1 MESQT
6 LEKKPDQVRVDELLS
21 KGLNNLPSPPIVVQ
35 RLNTRLGQEDVSS
48 HEIASIIE
56 TDQSFTVRIL
66 KLVNS
71 PFYGFARKIVSVEE
85 AITMLGFNAVQQL
98 VFTTSVLSRFKFK
111 NKRLDLGEF
120 WRHSFGV
127 GIIGKHL
134 LMKNRRL
141 QNEGFLCGILHDIG
155 RLLFLTAVP
164 EKFASFYFRG
174 SMMIDLETERE
185 AFGINHQ
192 QFGEILAQKWNLPDS
207 LATVIGN
214 HHTPLGAIDY
224 EVIASA
230 VHVANLISHAL
241 NIGDSGNYFVS
252 NFSPEAWELLGISYD
267 DLEEVLRKAI
277 SEIEA
282 SENLLREL
290 G

>member
-1 MESQT
+1 MDSQT
-6 LEKKPDQVRVDELLS
+6 VDKKPDQTRVAELLS

-35 RLNTRLGQEDVSS
+35 RLNARLGQEDVSS

-127 GIIGKHL
+127 GIIGKYL
-134 LMKNRRL
+134 LMKNKKL

-174 SMMIDLETERE
+174 SMMIDLETEKE

-192 QFGEILAQKWNLPDS
+192 QFGEILAQKWNLPES

-214 HHTPLGAIDY
+214 HHTPLGAKGY
-224 EVIASA
+224 EVLASA
-230 VHVANLISHAL
+230 VHVANLLSHTL
-241 NIGDSGNYFVS
+241 NLGDSGNYFVS
-252 NFSPEAWELLGISYD
+252 NFSPEAWEFLGISYD
-267 DLEEVLRKAI
+267 DLEIVLRKAL
-277 SEIEA
+277 SEVEA
-282 SENLLREL
+282 SENLLREF